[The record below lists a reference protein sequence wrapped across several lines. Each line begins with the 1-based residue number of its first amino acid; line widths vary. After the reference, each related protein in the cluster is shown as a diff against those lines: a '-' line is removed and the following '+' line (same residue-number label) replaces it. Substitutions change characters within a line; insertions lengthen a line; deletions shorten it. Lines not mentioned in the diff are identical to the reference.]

1 MRDPGLR
8 DQLRTEILV
17 GALLLFA
24 FIALIM
30 GILWIS
36 GAQPGTPRF
45 KLFAKAP
52 EAGAIGEGTRITLLG
67 VDVGSVKTVEL
78 RTDGVVLELEI
89 THRGTLPIDTRAKEQ
104 AAGIMGMAALALIPG
119 ESTVALNEGDTI
131 FAAGGGPGL
140 QDLVGDLGSEA
151 SEVLAQIRKLLNDS
165 TVANAQSGIGSFAG
179 GMEELETLLER
190 ESQSIEKLIQGLSAT
205 SARLA
210 EVTSG
215 PELERT
221 VAHLDS
227 LTARLAE
234 ASTDLD
240 QTSESLASVLSKIDS
255 GEGSLGRMV
264 NDSSLYVSLT
274 ATLQNME
281 VATEEIAL
289 LTRDIRERPEH
300 YTAGLKFS
308 VF

>member
-190 ESQSIEKLIQGLSAT
+190 EAPSIEKVIQGLSAT
-205 SARLA
+205 SARHA
-210 EVTSG
+210 AVT
-215 PELERT
+215 
-221 VAHLDS
+221 
-227 LTARLAE
+227 
-234 ASTDLD
+234 
-240 QTSESLASVLSKIDS
+240 
-255 GEGSLGRMV
+255 
-264 NDSSLYVSLT
+264 
-274 ATLQNME
+274 
-281 VATEEIAL
+281 
-289 LTRDIRERPEH
+289 
-300 YTAGLKFS
+300 
-308 VF
+308 

>member
-8 DQLRTEILV
+8 DQIRTEILV
-17 GALLLFA
+17 GALLFFA
-24 FIALIM
+24 FIALTM

-67 VDVGSVKTVEL
+67 VDVGSVKRVEL
-78 RTDGVVLELEI
+78 RQDGVVLELEI
-89 THRGTLPIDTRAKEQ
+89 THRGTLPVDTQAREQ
-104 AAGIMGMAALALIPG
+104 TAGIMGMAALALLPG

-140 QDLVGDLGSEA
+140 QDLVGDLGGEA

-165 TVANAQSGIGSFAG
+165 TVANAQAGIGSFAG
-179 GMEELETLLER
+179 GMEELETLLAR
-190 ESQSIEKLIQGLSAT
+190 ESQSIEKLIQGLSST

-221 VAHLDS
+221 LAHLDS

-240 QTSESLASVLSKIDS
+240 QTSESLASVLGKIDR

-274 ATLQNME
+274 ATLQNIE
-281 VATEEIAL
+281 AASEEIAL
-289 LTRDIRERPEH
+289 LTRDIRERPDH
-300 YTAGLKFS
+300 YTQGLKFS

>member
-17 GALLLFA
+17 GALLFVA

-30 GILWIS
+30 GIFWIS
-36 GAQPGTPRF
+36 GAQPGTPKF

-52 EAGAIGEGTRITLLG
+52 EAGALGEGTRITLLG
-67 VDVGSVKTVEL
+67 VDVGSIKAVEL
-78 RTDGVVLELEI
+78 RPDGVVLELEI
-89 THRGTLPIDTRAKEQ
+89 THRGTLPIDTQAREQ
-104 AAGIMGMAALALIPG
+104 TAGFLGMAALALQPG
-119 ESTVALNEGDTI
+119 ESTLALNEGDTI
-131 FAAGGGPGL
+131 YAAGGAQGL

-190 ESQSIEKLIQGLSAT
+190 ESQSIEELIQGLSAT

-210 EVTSG
+210 EITSG
-215 PELERT
+215 PEIERT
-221 VAHLDS
+221 VTHLDS
-227 LTARLAE
+227 LTARLAA

-240 QTSESLASVLSKIDS
+240 QTSESLASVLSKIDR
-255 GEGSLGRMV
+255 GDGSLGLMV
-264 NDSSLYVSLT
+264 NDTSLYVSLT
-274 ATLQNME
+274 ATLRNME
-281 VATEEIAL
+281 SATEEIAL

-300 YTAGLKFS
+300 YTQGLKFS

>member
-17 GALLLFA
+17 GALLFFA
-24 FIALIM
+24 FIALTM

-67 VDVGSVKTVEL
+67 VDVGSVRTVEL
-78 RTDGVVLELEI
+78 RPDGVVLELEL
-89 THRGTLPIDTRAKEQ
+89 THRGTLPVDTQAREQ
-104 AAGIMGMAALALIPG
+104 TAGIMGMAALALLPG

-131 FAAGGGPGL
+131 YAVGGGPGL
-140 QDLVGDLGSEA
+140 QDLVGDLGGEA

-165 TVANAQSGIGSFAG
+165 TVANAQAGIGSFAG
-179 GMEELETLLER
+179 GMEELETLLAR
-190 ESQSIEKLIQGLSAT
+190 ESQSIEKLIQGLSST

-221 VAHLDS
+221 LAHLDS

-240 QTSESLASVLSKIDS
+240 QTSESLASVLGKIDR

-274 ATLQNME
+274 ATLQNIE
-281 VATEEIAL
+281 AASEEIAL
-289 LTRDIRERPEH
+289 LTRDIRERPDH
-300 YTAGLKFS
+300 YTQGLKFS

>member
-78 RTDGVVLELEI
+78 RPDGVVLELEI
-89 THRGTLPIDTRAKEQ
+89 THRGTLPIDTQAKEQ
-104 AAGIMGMAALALIPG
+104 TAGIMGMAALALLPG

-131 FAAGGGPGL
+131 YAAGGGPGL
-140 QDLVGDLGSEA
+140 QDLVGDLGGEA

-179 GMEELETLLER
+179 GMEELEKLLEK

-205 SARLA
+205 SARLS
-210 EVTSG
+210 ELTSG
-215 PELERT
+215 PELDRT
-221 VAHLDS
+221 MAHLDS

-240 QTSESLASVLSKIDS
+240 QTSESLASILSKIDG
-255 GEGSLGRMV
+255 GEGSLGLMV

-281 VATEEIAL
+281 SASEEIAL

>member
-17 GALLLFA
+17 GALLFFA
-24 FIALIM
+24 FIGLIM

-78 RTDGVVLELEI
+78 RPDGVVLELEI
-89 THRGTLPIDTRAKEQ
+89 THRGTLPIDTQAKEQ
-104 AAGIMGMAALALIPG
+104 TAGIMGMAALALLPG

-131 FAAGGGPGL
+131 YAAGGGPGL
-140 QDLVGDLGSEA
+140 QDLVGDLGGEA

-165 TVANAQSGIGSFAG
+165 TVANAQAGIGSFAG

-210 EVTSG
+210 EITSG
-215 PELERT
+215 PELDRT
-221 VAHLDS
+221 MAHLDS

-234 ASTDLD
+234 ASSDLD
-240 QTSESLASVLSKIDS
+240 QTSESLASILSKIDS

-281 VATEEIAL
+281 AASEEIAL

>member
-1 MRDPGLR
+1 
-8 DQLRTEILV
+8 
-17 GALLLFA
+17 
-24 FIALIM
+24 M

>member
-17 GALLLFA
+17 GALLFFA
-24 FIALIM
+24 FIALTM

-78 RTDGVVLELEI
+78 RPDGVVLELEI

-104 AAGIMGMAALALIPG
+104 TAGIMGMAALALLPG

-140 QDLVGDLGSEA
+140 QDLVGDLGGEA
-151 SEVLAQIRKLLNDS
+151 SEVLTQIRKLLNDS
-165 TVANAQSGIGSFAG
+165 TIANAQSGIGSFAG
-179 GMEELETLLER
+179 GMEELETLLAR

-210 EVTSG
+210 EITSG
-215 PELERT
+215 PELDRT
-221 VAHLDS
+221 VSHLDS
-227 LTARLAE
+227 LTARLAA
-234 ASTDLD
+234 ASSDLD
-240 QTSESLASVLSKIDS
+240 QTSESLASVLGKIDR
-255 GEGSLGRMV
+255 GEGSVGRMV

-274 ATLQNME
+274 ATLQNIE
-281 VATEEIAL
+281 AASEEIAL
-289 LTRDIRERPEH
+289 LTRDIRERPDH
-300 YTAGLKFS
+300 YTQGLKFS

>member
-17 GALLLFA
+17 GALLFFA
-24 FIALIM
+24 FIALTM

-52 EAGAIGEGTRITLLG
+52 EAGALGEGTRITLLG

-78 RTDGVVLELEI
+78 RPDGVVLELEI
-89 THRGTLPIDTRAKEQ
+89 THRGTLPIDTQAKEQ
-104 AAGIMGMAALALIPG
+104 TAGFLGMAALALLPG

-131 FAAGGGPGL
+131 YAAGGGPGL
-140 QDLVGDLGSEA
+140 QDLVGDLGGEA

-165 TVANAQSGIGSFAG
+165 TVANAQAGIGSFAG
-179 GMEELETLLER
+179 GMEELETLLAR
-190 ESQSIEKLIQGLSAT
+190 ESQSIEKLIQGLSST

-221 VAHLDS
+221 LAHLDS

-240 QTSESLASVLSKIDS
+240 QTSQSLASVLGKIDR

-274 ATLQNME
+274 ATLQNIE
-281 VATEEIAL
+281 AASEEIAL
-289 LTRDIRERPEH
+289 LTRDVRERPEH
-300 YTAGLKFS
+300 YTEGLKFS